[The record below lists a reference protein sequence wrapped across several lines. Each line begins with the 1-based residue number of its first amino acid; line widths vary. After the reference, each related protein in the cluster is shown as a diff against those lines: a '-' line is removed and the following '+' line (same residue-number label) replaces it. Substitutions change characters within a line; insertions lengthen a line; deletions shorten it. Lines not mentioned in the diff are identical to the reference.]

1 VSDAV
6 DTVIC
11 VPDDVWRNRPKRVE
25 QFTDKIN
32 CV

>member
-1 VSDAV
+1 MDAV

-11 VPDDVWRNRPKRVE
+11 VTDVGWRDNPKHVQ
-25 QFTDKIN
+25 QFRDKIN